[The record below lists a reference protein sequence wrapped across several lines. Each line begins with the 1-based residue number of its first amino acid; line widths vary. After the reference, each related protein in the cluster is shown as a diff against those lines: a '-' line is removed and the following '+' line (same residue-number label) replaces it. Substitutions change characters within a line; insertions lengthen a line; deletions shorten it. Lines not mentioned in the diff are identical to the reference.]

1 MLVRYC
7 MCAILALGVVGA
19 VRSICAEDAAPAA
32 PGTAPAAAPAAVDAK
47 AEWDGLVKDMETFK
61 ETMTAMNLRF
71 SKGTAAEKTK
81 LVKEANELIRTFETK
96 THPRMRVLAP
106 QVYKLDPENSVAA
119 QLMLESLYDKNQFA
133 ELIKVSDSV
142 LKKEPK
148 AQLAANFNG
157 AGRFAEHDFEGAVK
171 VLQAAETDGI
181 LIPAVGG
188 RFLTEAEQYIE
199 YWKTEQAIRAKED
212 AATGDEQLPIVKLST
227 TKGDIEILMLE
238 NEAPN
243 TVANFISLVEKK
255 FYDGIKFHRV
265 IPVFM
270 AQGGDPNSRD
280 NPALAGQ
287 GGPGY
292 SIACECYQENARRH
306 FAGSLSMAH
315 AGKDSG
321 GSQFFLTH
329 LPTNSLNPTPDKLE
343 GGVHTVFGR
352 TIKGLDVIRAL
363 EVDDVIKSAVV
374 VRKRNHEYTPKTLP
388 DKK

>member
-7 MCAILALGVVGA
+7 MIAILAFGVVGA
-19 VRSICAEDAAPAA
+19 VRSISAEDVVPAA
-32 PGTAPAAAPAAVDAK
+32 PGAAPAAAPTAADVA
-47 AEWDGLVKDMETFK
+47 AEWAGLVKDMETFK

-71 SKGTAAEKTK
+71 SKETAAGKTK
-81 LVKEANELIRTFETK
+81 LVKEANDLVRNFETK
-96 THPRMRVLAP
+96 THPRMKELAP
-106 QVYKLDPENSVAA
+106 QVYKLDPENTVAA
-119 QLMLESLYDKNQFA
+119 QLMLESLLEKNQYA
-133 ELIKVSDSV
+133 ELVKVSDSV

-157 AGRFAEHDFEGAVK
+157 VGRFAEHDFEGAAK
-171 VLQAAETDGI
+171 VLKVAETGRI
-181 LIPAVGG
+181 LIPELGG
-188 RFLTEAEQYIE
+188 KYLTDAEQYIE
-199 YWKTEQAIRAKED
+199 FWKTEQAIRAKED
-212 AATGDEQLPIVKLST
+212 AATGDEQLPLVKLST

-243 TVANFISLVEKK
+243 AVANFISLVDKK

-280 NPALAGQ
+280 KPEAAGQ

-292 SIACECYQENARRH
+292 TIACECYQENARRH

-329 LPTNSLNPTPDKLE
+329 LPTSHLN
-343 GGVHTVFGR
+343 GMHTVFGR
-352 TIKGLDVIRAL
+352 AIKGLDVIRAL
-363 EVDDVIKSAVV
+363 EVDDVITSAVV

-388 DKK
+388 DKKK